1 MPVDPAKLDEIIEK
15 DMKQNEEIT
24 RLITTSS
31 EKQNTIE
38 IEGLT
43 LKVPGIIPRSVRHE
57 IARVQK
63 KGDMVDMEELEEDTY
78 FLLSILCQNEPY
90 NHPETWEYID
100 NKTGLAIDILRELLN
115 KGFANDEKVKS
126 FRRK

>member
-1 MPVDPAKLDEIIEK
+1 MSTDPSKLDSIVDGMVKEN
-15 DMKQNEEIT
+15 DEIT
-24 RLITTSS
+24 RLITSS
-31 EKQNTIE
+31 AEKRTTIV
-38 IEGLT
+38 IEGLP
-43 LKVPGIIPRSVRHE
+43 LDIPGIIPRSIRHE

-100 NKTGLAIDILRELLN
+100 NETGLAIEILRELLN